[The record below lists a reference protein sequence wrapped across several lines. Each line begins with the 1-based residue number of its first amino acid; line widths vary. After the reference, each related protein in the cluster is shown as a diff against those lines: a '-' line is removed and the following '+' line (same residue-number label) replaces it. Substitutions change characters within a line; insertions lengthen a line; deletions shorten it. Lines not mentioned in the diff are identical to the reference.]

1 MKFIPNLSDWSL
13 QRKLVFLIM
22 LGSAISMLV
31 SFSVL
36 FGSSLRNSHNESL
49 QQLSGISDILAENS
63 QAALVFGDRT
73 EARRLLEALQE
84 HREIEAAWILDS
96 KGKTL
101 AAWNRKGIVQPAPG
115 DYRVASKQLRSEIW
129 MQNAD
134 LYRPVIRDKERIGYI
149 LLQADFSERWNNY
162 LADFETGLAVFALSL
177 LVIYILAT
185 RLQRVISQPIRDVA
199 NTART
204 IADDKRYDLRVPQH
218 ASDEIGDLIMAFN
231 HMLSEIQDRDESLL
245 RHQDRL
251 EKEVAKRTTELAR
264 TNDELALA
272 AKISGLG
279 YWEYDVARREFLF
292 NDQYYSLHFA
302 TARQVGGYRM
312 SYEDFARRFVH
323 PEDAHRISG
332 HIQLELDSSEDDFV
346 VETEIRTLCTDGSM
360 RWMRIRFKSL
370 CDTQGNKYKLTG
382 VSQDITEKKRSEET
396 IWQQA
401 NFDPLTSLP
410 NRRMFQDRLEHEIK
424 KSYRGGLPL
433 ALMFIDLDKFKEVN
447 DTLGHDKGDI
457 MLVEAARRIAGCVRE
472 SDTVARLGGDEFT
485 VILSELDDPGSIERI
500 AQAIIQTL
508 VAPFHL
514 DEDVAF
520 VSASIGITLYPNDA
534 TNLEMLMSN
543 ADQAMYASKSAGR
556 NRFSYFTR
564 NLQEAA
570 LNRMHLINDM
580 RGALPG
586 EQFRLHYHPIVEL
599 ASGKIHKAEALLR
612 WQHPERGLIN
622 PAEFILLA
630 EESGMIIE
638 IGDWVFREAVQQVQ
652 HLRMTHHPEF
662 QISVNKSPIQF
673 RNDERFFH
681 EWLPHL
687 QQLGLPGQCMAIEI
701 TEGLLLDAT
710 STVKSKLL
718 DLRDA
723 GIQVALDD
731 FGTGYSSLSYLKKF
745 DIDYIKIDRSFVRN
759 LTATSDD
766 MALCEAIIV
775 MAHKL
780 GLKVIA
786 EGIETAT
793 QRHLLAAAGCDF
805 GQGHFFSPPL
815 PAREFEAL
823 LKSSKIKPA
832 SASPFRYGA

>member
-1 MKFIPNLSDWSL
+1 MKSFPNLSNWSL
-13 QRKLVFLIM
+13 RNKLVFLIV
-22 LGSAISMLV
+22 LSSAISMLV

-36 FGSSLRNSHNESL
+36 FGSSLRSSNNESL
-49 QQLSGISDILAENS
+49 QQLSGISDILAENA

-73 EARRLLEALQE
+73 EAKRLLDALQE
-84 HREIEAAWILDS
+84 HREIQAAWILDA

-101 AAWNRKGIVQPAPG
+101 AAWNRNGKVKSAPG
-115 DYRVASKQLRSEIW
+115 NYKVASKQLHSDIW
-129 MQNAD
+129 MKSAD
-134 LYRPVIRDKERIGYI
+134 LYRPVVRGKERIGFI
-149 LLQADFSERWNNY
+149 LLQADFSERWSTY
-162 LADFETGLAVFALSL
+162 LANFETGLAVFALSL
-177 LVIYILAT
+177 LVIYFLAT

-204 IADDKRYDLRVPQH
+204 IANDKAYDLRVPQH

-251 EKEVAKRTTELAR
+251 EKEVTKRTAELAR

-279 YWEYDVARREFLF
+279 YWEYDVASREFTF

-302 TARQVGGYRM
+302 TAKQVGGYRM
-312 SYEDFARRFVH
+312 SYEDFAQRFVH
-323 PEDAHRISG
+323 PEDANRIG
-332 HIQLELDSSEDDFV
+332 DHIRLELDSDEADFV
-346 VETEIRTLCTDGSM
+346 VETEIRTQCTDGSM
-360 RWMRIRFKSL
+360 RWMRVRFKSL
-370 CDTQGNKYKLTG
+370 CDEQGNKYKLTG

-401 NFDPLTSLP
+401 NFDPLTDLP
-410 NRRMFQDRLEHEIK
+410 NRRMFQDRLEQELK
-424 KSYRGGLPL
+424 KSHRDKSPL

-447 DTLGHDKGDI
+447 DTMGHDKGDI
-457 MLVEAARRIAGCVRE
+457 LLVEAARRIAQCVRE
-472 SDTVARLGGDEFT
+472 SDTVARIGGDEFT
-485 VILSELDDPGSIERI
+485 VILSELDDTSSVERI
-500 AQAIIQTL
+500 AQSIIDAL
-508 VAPFHL
+508 VAPFQL

-556 NRFSYFTR
+556 NRFSYFTHS
-564 NLQEAA
+564 LQEAA
-570 LNRMHLINDM
+570 LNRMHLINDL
-580 RGALPG
+580 RSALSDD
-586 EQFRLHYHPIVEL
+586 QLRLHYHPIVEL
-599 ASGKIHKAEALLR
+599 DSGSIHKAEALLR

-622 PAEFILLA
+622 PAEFVMLA
-630 EESGMIIE
+630 EESGMIID
-638 IGDWVFREAVQQVQ
+638 IGNWVFREAVQQVQ
-652 HLRMTHHPEF
+652 RLRAIHHPEF
-662 QISVNKSPIQF
+662 QISVNKSPVQF
-673 RNDERFFH
+673 RNDERHFQD
-681 EWLPHL
+681 WIPHL
-687 QQLGLPGQCMAIEI
+687 QQLGLPGQCISIEI

-710 STVKSKLL
+710 ATVKSKLL

-759 LTATSDD
+759 LTATSND

-793 QRHLLAAAGCDF
+793 QRHLLTAAGCDY
-805 GQGHFFSPPL
+805 GQGYFFSRPVPSH
-815 PAREFEAL
+815 EFETL
-823 LKSSKIKPA
+823 LKSSA
-832 SASPFRYGA
+832 S